1 MWGKEEHAQQCTTKE
16 PPSGEEKPQYSQTT
30 QKQLSTIH
38 FNLPTHIEEKKL
50 EMISPD
56 ITMLWKRIWK
66 ELSPDDHKR
75 YDDQAASSLE
85 QHEVEMVKWGVEH

>member
-1 MWGKEEHAQQCTTKE
+1 M
-16 PPSGEEKPQYSQTT
+16 SQTT

-38 FNLPTHIEEKKL
+38 FNWPTHIEEKKL
-50 EMISPD
+50 EMTSPD
-56 ITMLWKRIWK
+56 ITMLWKIIWK